1 MDARDIHPKWVVRL
15 EVQQQEL
22 YLWLG
27 WTPLAE
33 LMEAMTE
40 LSTTPNT
47 FVRFTFS
54 ESTFESLGELLAR
67 VEDCHATPEPYQ
79 PHPRRISME
88 RLASAA
94 NEIHQH
100 VQLLQNKLV
109 EPGVAHA
116 LSIQKEV
123 APRTFLD
130 AWATIHRQL
139 SSGGG
144 PRPPFLGCTGQ
155 ADVTLEWGW

>member
-1 MDARDIHPKWVVRL
+1 MHL

-27 WTPLAE
+27 WAPLAE

-67 VEDCHATPEPYQ
+67 VEECHATPDPYRT
-79 PHPRRISME
+79 HPRQLSME

-94 NEIHQH
+94 NELHQQA
-100 VQLLQNKLV
+100 QLLQNRLA
-109 EPGVAHA
+109 EPGVTHA

-123 APRTFLD
+123 ASRAFLD

-144 PRPPFLGCTGQ
+144 PRLPLVGCTGQ
-155 ADVTLEWGW
+155 ADVSLEWGW